1 MRDRHRMVHNGSAVV
16 TIVLDRSGSLLGAPQ
31 VSAVGL
37 LDPEHEAEEHEAVV
51 DAVREAM
58 ADLTQPVRKD
68 DSLTREAVR
77 QAVRRHLKKSHG
89 KKPLTD
95 VHLVRV

>member
-1 MRDRHRMVHNGSAVV
+1 MVHNGSAVV
-16 TIVLDRSGSLLGAPQ
+16 TIVLDRTGTLLRTPQ

-37 LDPEHEAEEHEAVV
+37 LDPDHETVEHEAVI
-51 DAVREAM
+51 DAVTVAIAELAQSAR
-58 ADLTQPVRKD
+58 RD
-68 DSLTREAVR
+68 DGLTREAVR
-77 QAVRRHLKKSHG
+77 QAVRRHLNKSHG